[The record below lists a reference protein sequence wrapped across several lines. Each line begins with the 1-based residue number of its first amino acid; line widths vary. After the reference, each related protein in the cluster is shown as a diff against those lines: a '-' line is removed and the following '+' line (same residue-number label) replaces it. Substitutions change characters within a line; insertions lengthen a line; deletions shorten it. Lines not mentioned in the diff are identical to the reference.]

1 MPMNVN
7 GGIRLLRVPLFFLRG
22 ENDME
27 RLGAI
32 ISAVDDFVWG
42 PVMLILLVGT
52 GIFLTIRLKFLPWR
66 NLGYAIKSTLSKEA
80 RKKDKG
86 TGDISPFSALT
97 TALAAT
103 IGTGNIVGV
112 ATAMVSGGPGAL
124 VWMWISALF
133 GLTSKFSECMLAIKY
148 REVNE
153 KGEMS
158 GGPMY
163 TMKKGFKH
171 KRVGAVLGWLFAL
184 FAVIAS
190 FGIGNMTQANSIAES
205 LNDTFGASVKAVGI
219 VLTVL
224 ALLIIVGGIKT
235 ISKVSS
241 VVVPVMAIFYVIAGL
256 VVIIIN
262 YRNVPDGVAMIFKMA
277 FNVKAVGGGLC
288 GTITAALMNAMRFGV
303 ARGVFS
309 NEAGMGS
316 AAITAAAAKTDNP
329 VRQGYIN
336 MTGTFWDT
344 IVVCTITGLCIA
356 SSGMLGANQNGVE
369 GTYTVTDSVISVQA
383 TDTDDKDCSAEYSY
397 EFNEDGTVLTI
408 KDTKADTVTELTMVP
423 EKNLNITDSVDATE
437 KLNVGECL
445 AVAGDVSGTWTD
457 GEGNHYTFSDDGVY
471 AATTVVK
478 GAALTILSFE
488 SAIGKA
494 GGWLVSIGIVLFAF
508 STILGWEYHGE
519 KAFEY
524 IFKTHK
530 FNMIYRIIF
539 SLVVYIGATMT
550 LDIVWNFSDVAN
562 ALMAIPNLICLLALS
577 GVIAKEVKD
586 FQPILKAEK
595 SK

>member
-1 MPMNVN
+1 MDKFSEIV
-7 GGIRLLRVPLFFLRG
+7 
-22 ENDME
+22 
-27 RLGAI
+27 
-32 ISAVDDFVWG
+32 SAVDGFVWG

-52 GIFLTIRLKFLPWR
+52 GVFLTIRTRFLPWR
-66 NLGYAIKSTLSKEA
+66 NLGYALKSTLSKEA
-80 RKKDKG
+80 RKKKG
-86 TGDISPFSALT
+86 TGDVSPFSALT

-124 VWMWISALF
+124 VWMWISACF

-163 TMKKGFKH
+163 TMKKALKH
-171 KRVGAVLGWLFAL
+171 KKFGSVLGWLFAF
-184 FAVIAS
+184 FAVVAS
-190 FGIGNMTQANSIAES
+190 FGIGNMTQANSISSSIHE
-205 LNDTFGASVKAVGI
+205 TFGAPTAVVGI
-219 VLTVL
+219 VITVL

-241 VVVPVMAIFYVIAGL
+241 VVVPLMAIFYVVAGL
-256 VVIIIN
+256 IVIILNIQ
-262 YRNVPDGVAMIFKMA
+262 NVPSGMVLILKSA
-277 FNVKAVGGGLC
+277 FNFRAVSGGVL
-288 GTITAALMNAMRFGV
+288 GTVVASFANAMRYGV

-316 AAITAAAAKTDNP
+316 AAITAAAATTDNP

-356 SSGMLGANQNGVE
+356 SSGVLGS
-369 GTYTVTDSVISVQA
+369 THVTQDN
-383 TDTDDKDCSAEYSY
+383 TYSY
-397 EFNEDGTVLTI
+397 EADTLMLTSVNSKSETVTTGYAMDIIDDSSVVLTSSDGKTIYQLTACSADELEKSDMTAHPSESGSVTDRHLTGAWRDADGNIFKFNSDGTYCYE
-408 KDTKADTVTELTMVP
+408 ELY
-423 EKNLNITDSVDATE
+423 
-437 KLNVGECL
+437 VG
-445 AVAGDVSGTWTD
+445 S
-457 GEGNHYTFSDDGVY
+457 
-471 AATTVVK
+471 
-478 GAALTILSFE
+478 ALTIQAFSTVL
-488 SAIGKA
+488 GKA
-494 GGWLVSIGIVLFAF
+494 GAWLVTIGIALFAF

-524 IFKTHK
+524 LLHTHK
-530 FNMIYRIIF
+530 FNIIYRIVF
-539 SLVVYIGATMT
+539 SLIAYIGATTT
-550 LDIVWNFSDVAN
+550 LDLVWNLSDIAN

-577 GVIAKEVKD
+577 GEIASDMKN
-586 FQPILKAEK
+586 FQPILKKEQALK
-595 SK
+595 KAAKN

>member
-1 MPMNVN
+1 ML
-7 GGIRLLRVPLFFLRG
+7 I
-22 ENDME
+22 EEESSKME
-27 RLGAI
+27 KLSKILTAI
-32 ISAVDDFVWG
+32 DDFVWG

-52 GIFLTIRLKFLPWR
+52 GIFLTIRLRFLTWR
-66 NLGYAIKSTLSKEA
+66 NLGYAIKKTLSKDS

-124 VWMWISALF
+124 VWMWISACF

-171 KRVGAVLGWLFAL
+171 KKVGAVLGWLFAL

-190 FGIGNMTQANSIAES
+190 FGIGNLTQANSIS
-205 LNDTFGASVKAVGI
+205 DSIHSTFNVPVSVTGVI
-219 VLTVL
+219 LTVL
-224 ALLIIVGGIKT
+224 SLIIIVGGIKT

-241 VVVPVMAIFYVIAGL
+241 IVVPFMAVFYIIAGL
-256 VVIIIN
+256 IVIIGNISN
-262 YRNVPDGVAMIFKMA
+262 LPAGVAMIFKMA
-277 FNVKAVGGGLC
+277 FSVKAVGGGLC
-288 GTITAALMNAMRFGV
+288 GTITAAIMNGMRFGV

-316 AAITAAAAKTDNP
+316 AAITAAAATTDNP

-356 SSGMLGANQNGVE
+356 SSGVLGSTQTAVT
-369 GTYTVTDSVISVQA
+369 GTYMTTGNEIVVEAQDTDNKEADAAYTYELSDGQIVLTDSKGAELALTPVAS
-383 TDTDDKDCSAEYSY
+383 DKLDEKKG
-397 EFNEDGTVLTI
+397 E
-408 KDTKADTVTELTMVP
+408 KPADMSSGS
-423 EKNLNITDSVDATE
+423 IA
-437 KLNVGECL
+437 
-445 AVAGDVSGTWTD
+445 GTWSD
-457 GEGNHYTFSDDGVY
+457 EAGNHYLYGEDGSYVREDL
-471 AATTVVK
+471 VK
-478 GAALTILSFE
+478 GAPLTILAFE
-488 SAIGKA
+488 SVLGRLGA
-494 GGWLVSIGIVLFAF
+494 WLICIGIALFAF

-524 IFKTHK
+524 LFKGPK
-530 FNMIYRIIF
+530 FNMVYRIVF
-539 SLVVYIGATMT
+539 SLIVYIGATVA
-550 LDIVWNFSDVAN
+550 LDIAWSFSDIAN
-562 ALMAIPNLICLLALS
+562 ALMAVPNLICLIALS
-577 GVIAKEVKD
+577 GVVAKEVNE
-586 FQPILKAEK
+586 FQKVIKAEK
-595 SK
+595 LEAKKK